1 MPLRLPEALLAETFA
16 ALRHCG
22 AGRRECQ
29 VLWVGPWSRPDRLTE
44 LVHPRHS
51 ASAVGFQMDENW
63 LNRFWLDLAA
73 RDQGVRV
80 QIHTHP
86 GAAYHSS
93 IDDAFP
99 LVRTPGFLSLVIPRF
114 AQGPVGLEEAYLTRI
129 EPDGSWRQQSIPEHL
144 EIV

>member
-1 MPLRLPEALLAETFA
+1 MRLQLPAALLDETFA

-29 VLWVGPWSRPDRLTE
+29 VLWVGPWARPETLTA
-44 LVHPRHS
+44 LVHPQHT
-51 ASAVGFQMDENW
+51 ASAVGFQMDEAW

-73 RDQGVRV
+73 RDLGVRV

-99 LVRTPGFLSLVIPRF
+99 LIRTPGFLSLVIPQF
-114 AQGPVGLEEAYLTRI
+114 AQGAAGFDGAYLTRI
-129 EPDGSWRQQSIPEHL
+129 EADGSWREQSIPEHL